1 MSAEIELQKQLFF
14 FIEKKHGRHKSNQSV
29 GTRQVV
35 MHVCVCSLMNL

>member
-14 FIEKKHGRHKSNQSV
+14 YRKKHGRHKSNQSV

-35 MHVCVCSLMNL
+35 MHVCM